1 MLLAPNE
8 EEGSCILFMMQDIN
22 AMMRTCVA
30 NLIIITQLSDDKNLE
45 KKACINFKYHPW
57 WPVFELST

>member
-1 MLLAPNE
+1 MKEADVFFL
-8 EEGSCILFMMQDIN
+8 QDIN

-57 WPVFELST
+57 WPVFELTT